1 MQNGLGRFHW
11 LAGLDTLLPS
21 LKGGWE
27 EALNSLPMK
36 SFIQRNSIT
45 ESYPQ
50 SFPSTTAADNF
61 VLSTS
66 FIF

>member
-1 MQNGLGRFHW
+1 MALEGSAGFPGLY
-11 LAGLDTLLPS
+11 TLLPWNA
-21 LKGGWE
+21 GGRRQE
-27 EALNSLPMK
+27 EALNNLPMK